1 MFISIVLMVL
11 VDYGIKQLT
20 EIDTKKLDIP
30 DNFDRPTNNRSSW
43 LIHPFGNNVNTDNSY
58 AAGLLPFWVPIA
70 SIFPALLIFIM
81 LFFEVEVTR

>member
-1 MFISIVLMVL
+1 MVL

-43 LIHPFGNNVNTDNSY
+43 LIRPFGNNVNTDNSHD
-58 AAGLLPFWVPIA
+58 AVLLPFWVPIA
-70 SIFPALLIFIM
+70 SIFPALLIFIV